1 MRTGNWRNNTPGL
14 RLVGENERPDVLSDC
29 GPVRA
34 GLITSQVINREA
46 ALSESLRSWE
56 RNLLILES
64 RYSEVLDILE
74 KDILPRV
81 ERILSSL
88 TEDITREEDKEL

>member
-1 MRTGNWRNNTPGL
+1 MRTGNWRSNTPGL
-14 RLVGENERPDVLSDC
+14 RLVGENESGSALDYC

-64 RYSEVLDILE
+64 RYSEVLDTLE

-88 TEDITREEDKEL
+88 TEDITREEEC

>member
-14 RLVGENERPDVLSDC
+14 RLVGENESGSALDYF

-34 GLITSQVINREA
+34 GLITSQVINREV

-64 RYSEVLDILE
+64 KYSEVLDTLE

-88 TEDITREEDKEL
+88 TEDIIREEEC

>member
-14 RLVGENERPDVLSDC
+14 RLVGGNERLDVLSDC

-64 RYSEVLDILE
+64 RYSEVLDTLE

-88 TEDITREEDKEL
+88 TEDITREEEC